1 MGDTPECEGRLHRV
15 VILSGIT
22 GIGFSHILDYVK
34 RGVGGLEGGCVV
46 KFEDY
51 LRLHGPCHNVSD
63 LVALYQYAGQGAERE
78 FREAA
83 CRMIE
88 DLKRR
93 GCRCAVIAAHTTYMI
108 GSDPSTIP
116 NPALDLLTRMAE
128 NVSFVS
134 VVEDWY
140 DSIKRI
146 ADRARARQEGAGCP
160 SRPSGFGIDHER
172 ILAWRQVDINV
183 AQTALRYVPNGR
195 WFLLAAKHPRDTIV
209 ALVDYLLGDCGGT
222 RPEGARQ
229 YVLAYFS
236 HPISSVRRYH
246 LALRALIARAGCRT
260 PHPPPLGVNI
270 LATLIEGFKGFLKRR
285 YPTMSYYQ
293 ASPAGEGRGE
303 RRLILFE
310 PTTVDELMSD
320 CFLGHE
326 EVMCWY
332 ILPPLFAPDLRWP
345 FGTTSGHQGGDGDE
359 IARRYLW
366 WRRWLAG
373 GQPASLTTLKD
384 ELSETYDPG
393 IFNLFKGLIGH
404 LKSGIPGRGALEAYY
419 ARNKPVIDSQ
429 IEMRDYAYVN
439 QSDVVIALLPVLV
452 VLDPGGDR
460 GKNVEVVWSES
471 KGVINEIHRAFAL
484 GKQMTAFI
492 LPITE
497 AAFLEATRAIL
508 SLYLEASR
516 RASEEDC
523 QPVGDGVDTA
533 TRLAEIARL
542 VFNGYRRRRV
552 AASNLDDTVS
562 LDQLA
567 SKLQAD
573 LRRGGPF
580 PMLPKQAKMVVLPP
594 ITRGD
599 IEFYT
604 NELARLRDRLANG
617 QAVDAIDSL
626 TLYRKFAVAAA
637 EAISRKEE
645 VERTRVIV
653 WTPLADASLTPPLIK

>member
-1 MGDTPECEGRLHRV
+1 MGGTPGCEGRLERA

-22 GIGFSHILDYVK
+22 GIGFSHILDYVR
-34 RGVGGLEGGCVV
+34 RGVEGLDGGCVV

-63 LVALYQYAGQGAERE
+63 LVALYQSAGQGAERE

-88 DLKRR
+88 DLERR
-93 GCRCAVIAAHTTYMI
+93 GCRCAVVAAHTTYMI

-116 NPALDLLTRMAE
+116 NPALDLLTRVAE
-128 NVSFVS
+128 NISLVS

-146 ADRARARQEGAGCP
+146 ADRARARQGSAGCP
-160 SRPSGFGIDHER
+160 SRPLGFGIDHER

-209 ALVDYLLGDCGGT
+209 ALVDYLLGDCGGA
-222 RPEGARQ
+222 RPGGARQ

-246 LALRALIARAGCRT
+246 LALRTLIARAGCRT

-285 YPTMSYYQ
+285 YPTMNYYQ
-293 ASPAGEGRGE
+293 ADNAGGGRGE

-326 EVMCWY
+326 GVKCWY

-345 FGTTSGHQGGDGDE
+345 FGFAGGHQGDE
-359 IARRYLW
+359 IARRYRW
-366 WRRWLAG
+366 WRQWLAG
-373 GQPASLTTLKD
+373 RPASLTTLKD
-384 ELSETYDPG
+384 ELSDTYDPG
-393 IFNLFKGLIGH
+393 VINLFKGLISH
-404 LKSGIPGRGALEAYY
+404 LRSRPSAPAGLRALEAYY
-419 ARNKPVIDSQ
+419 ARNKPVVDSQ

-452 VLDPGGDR
+452 VLDPDEG
-460 GKNVEVVWSES
+460 NVEVVWSES
-471 KGVINEIHRAFAL
+471 RGVINEIHRAFAL
-484 GKQMTAFI
+484 GKQMTTFI

-497 AAFLEATRAIL
+497 AAFLEATGAVL

-516 RASEEDC
+516 RASEGDC
-523 QPVGDGVDTA
+523 QPVGDSVDMA
-533 TRLAEIARL
+533 TRPAEIARL
-542 VFNGYRRRRV
+542 VFRGYRRRQ
-552 AASNLDDTVS
+552 ADASNLDDAVS
-562 LDQLA
+562 VDQVA

-573 LRRGGPF
+573 LRQGGPF

-594 ITRGD
+594 ITRRD

-604 NELARLRDRLANG
+604 NELAQLKNHLANG
-617 QAVDAIDSL
+617 QAASDAIDTL
-626 TLYRKFAVAAA
+626 TLYRKFTATAADV
-637 EAISRKEE
+637 ISRKEE
-645 VERTRVIV
+645 RERTRVIV
-653 WTPLADASLTPPLIK
+653 WTPLADASLTPPPLK